1 MKRQHVAKVTVS
13 ISKELLDFAD
23 NLAKEESI
31 SRSEVIAKL
40 LKKEEKARIEALMA
54 EGYREMSEENR
65 REAEEFFP
73 LVSETI
79 LKYTEWDE
87 PADD

>member
-1 MKRQHVAKVTVS
+1 MRGQHAAKVTVS

-23 NLAKEESI
+23 NMAKEESI

-54 EGYREMSEENR
+54 EGYKEMAEENR
-65 REAEEFFP
+65 REAEEW
-73 LVSETI
+73 LEVTREVA
-79 LKYTEWDE
+79 LR
-87 PADD
+87 DD

>member
-1 MKRQHVAKVTVS
+1 MRGQHVAKVTVS

-54 EGYREMSEENR
+54 EGYREMAEENR
-65 REAEEFFP
+65 REAEEW
-73 LVSETI
+73 LQITREVI
-79 LKYTEWDE
+79 LR
-87 PADD
+87 DD

>member
-1 MKRQHVAKVTVS
+1 MRGQHVAKVTVS

-23 NLAKEESI
+23 NMAKEESI

-54 EGYREMSEENR
+54 EGYREMAEENR
-65 REAEEFFP
+65 REAEEW
-73 LVSETI
+73 LQITREVI
-79 LKYTEWDE
+79 LR
-87 PADD
+87 DD